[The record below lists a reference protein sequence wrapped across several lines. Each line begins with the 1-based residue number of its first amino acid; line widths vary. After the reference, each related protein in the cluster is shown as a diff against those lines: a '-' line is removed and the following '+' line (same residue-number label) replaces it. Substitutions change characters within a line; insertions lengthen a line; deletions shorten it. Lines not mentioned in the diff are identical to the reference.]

1 MRAAITALMVLA
13 ICAAANGQAIYHGT
27 PDWIS
32 GDTQVS
38 TGGALVDLDRDGW
51 LDFVVS
57 NGNDMAQQHV
67 AVYYN
72 RGDGTFPSLPDWQS
86 ADFGYNGHLAV
97 ADVNGDGWPDVAVAT
112 LGSGGTAIGPIA
124 RLYLNNN
131 GTLSSTPNWVSP
143 VNGNAFGV
151 AFGDM
156 NGDGRPDLAVATGW
170 AYDPQAFYRNYVYL
184 NVGGTLEQTASWVSS
199 DTYHFQG
206 FVWVSAYNNGLL
218 DLAGAAS
225 RSRNRMYRNLGVI
238 LETTGSWTAADVT
251 TPDSVMV
258 TAGDVTGDGR
268 RDLFIA
274 DNNQLTGGSGRFRQ
288 YNGLAGGGFS
298 TTANWTYSDGYC
310 SAVALADL
318 NADGKLDLAT
328 GAWWDYTRVFFNTGT
343 GFGSSSS
350 WNSTGT
356 SVVEKIAFGDID
368 KNGLRPISET
378 FPASASKLYYLSHQP
393 IQEITSVE
401 RDGVALTPAQFACS
415 REHGWISVGT
425 APATALVVS
434 YTYSSKLD
442 MAVTNWDSTIGNYV
456 YYNQLVV
463 KGDANC
469 DGRTDMEDV
478 PLFVMLLVDR
488 PAYDAIYPDC
498 NADLFCDM
506 NSDGVLNGKDVQGF
520 VQRLISGT

>member
-1 MRAAITALMVLA
+1 MRTTFVLFASLAACATAS
-13 ICAAANGQAIYHGT
+13 GQTIYHGT

-32 GDTQVS
+32 ADTQVS

-86 ADFGYNGHLAV
+86 ADFVYNGHLDV

-112 LGSGGTAIGPIA
+112 LGSGGTSTGPIA
-124 RLYLNNN
+124 RLYLNNS
-131 GTLSSTPNWVSP
+131 GTLSSTPNWTSP

-170 AYDPQAFYRNYVYL
+170 AYSPPASYRNYVYL
-184 NVGGTLEQTASWVSS
+184 NNNGVLLPLAGWVSS
-199 DTYHFQG
+199 DSYHYQG
-206 FVWVSAYNNGLL
+206 FVWLSAYNNGLL

-225 RSRNRMYRNLGVI
+225 RTQNRMYRNLGVS
-238 LETTGSWTAADVT
+238 LETTASWIATDVA
-251 TPDSVMV
+251 TPDSVMA

-274 DNNQLTGGSGRFRQ
+274 DNNQLSGGSGRFRQ
-288 YNGLAGGGFS
+288 YNGLTSGGLS
-298 TTANWTYSDGYC
+298 VTANWTYSDGYC
-310 SAVALADL
+310 SAVALADV

-328 GAWWDYTRVFFNTGT
+328 GAWWDYTRIFFNTGT
-343 GFGSSSS
+343 GFGASPG

-368 KNGLRPISET
+368 KNGLRPIDET
-378 FPASASKLYYLSHQP
+378 FPASGAKLFYLAHQP
-393 IQEITSVE
+393 IQEITSVQ
-401 RDGVALTPAQFACS
+401 RDGITLTPAQFTFS
-415 REHGWISVGT
+415 RDHGWVSVGT

-442 MAVTNWDSTIGNYV
+442 MAVTNWDSTLGNYA
-456 YYNQLVV
+456 YYNQSVV
-463 KGDANC
+463 MGDANC
-469 DGRTDMEDV
+469 DGKTDMEDV

-498 NADLFCDM
+498 DADTFCDM
-506 NSDGVLNGKDVQGF
+506 SSDGILNGADVEGF
-520 VQRLISGT
+520 VQRLLGGA